1 MQFCDGTGLLEVVIL
16 KSEAPTSSVFP
27 TYEPRCKML
36 AWDLRATPGRH
47 TTRKCGLGFG
57 CK

>member
-47 TTRKCGLGFG
+47 TTP
-57 CK
+57 